1 MIHCKLLLSVTKGL
15 HEIPQH
21 HPKNFQTGVRS
32 DSFGVRLTK
41 AERTDVEKKIDKHVL
56 VLVGSSKLNT
66 NFEFRLFGEVRRAH
80 FGAFA
85 TNPLHRERAT
95 LERNGDFIRADM
107 SYLTGRRDG
116 FAALQA
122 CVEDAQWL
130 AAISRV
136 CAGLRVAAPNQIVNF
151 HCWFRPI

>member
-1 MIHCKLLLSVTKGL
+1 MIHCKLLPSFTKGL

-21 HPKNFQTGVRS
+21 HRKNFQTGVRS

-56 VLVGSSKLNT
+56 VLVRSSKLNT

-80 FGAFA
+80 FRACAADSFHSKCA
-85 TNPLHRERAT
+85 TVEG
-95 LERNGDFIRADM
+95 NGDFIRADM

-116 FAALQA
+116 FAAL
-122 CVEDAQWL
+122 
-130 AAISRV
+130 
-136 CAGLRVAAPNQIVNF
+136 
-151 HCWFRPI
+151 